1 MGFGTL
7 HSVLFLQREDTLKT
21 AAEEQE
27 TKMAG
32 MRMAT
37 LVLATGMLATLFQP
51 SLAGSLIGAF
61 SNSLGPDE
69 IIKYDVV
76 QEGNGFEER
85 KIPSLNWACVEQES
99 GSSEADQMEV
109 FFRLFGYLGGN
120 NIQGVRMNMAAP
132 VSIEYVKNGTD
143 VVLSGC
149 FLVERRHQQQPPEPT
164 DSSIKIKERPEMNVL
179 TRKFGGYATSDSV
192 WLRETA
198 ALKAILTAAGKEV
211 RSDLMYWNAYDAPF
225 KFWNR
230 RNEVWLLEAV

>member
-1 MGFGTL
+1 MGGTRL
-7 HSVLFLQREDTLKT
+7 T
-21 AAEEQE
+21 
-27 TKMAG
+27 
-32 MRMAT
+32 T
-37 LVLATGMLATLFQP
+37 LVLVTGILATLLQP
-51 SLAGSLIGAF
+51 TLAGSLLGAF

-69 IIKYDVV
+69 IIDYNVL

-99 GSSEADQMEV
+99 DSSEADQMEV

-120 NIQGVRMNMAAP
+120 NKEGVRMNMAAP
-132 VSIEYVKNGTD
+132 VSIEYRKNGTD

-149 FLVERRHQQQPPEPT
+149 FLVEKKHQQQPPVPT
-164 DSSIKIKERPEMNVL
+164 DASIKIKVRPEMNVL

-198 ALKAILTAAGKEV
+198 ALKAILTRAGKEV
-211 RSDLMYWNAYDAPF
+211 RTDLMYWNAYDAPF